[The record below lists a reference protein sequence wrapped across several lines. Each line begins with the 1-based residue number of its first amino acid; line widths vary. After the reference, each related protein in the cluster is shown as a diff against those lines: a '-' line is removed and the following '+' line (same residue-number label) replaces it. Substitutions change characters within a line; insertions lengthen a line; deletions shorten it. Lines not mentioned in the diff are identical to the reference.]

1 MREGLVL
8 ILVVVLVLVI
18 EIELFLELLRL
29 ARIVRVADRAP

>member
-18 EIELFLELLRL
+18 EIELFLGLLRL